1 MTSLATR
8 VVGSGEPIAFVH
20 GFTQTGNSWLPLLE
34 HMATPMR
41 ATLIDAPDHGNS
53 RVSLSLSETAEA
65 LSTLAAGQTLA
76 GYSMGARMALTA
88 AVAHPHAFT
97 RLILVSGTAGLDT
110 EEERRQRRDSDEAL
124 ASHIEDI
131 GVEAFI
137 SEWLSNP
144 MFAGLSTENARISER
159 LTNSATG
166 LASSLRLAGTGTQ
179 QPLWN
184 SLHFLTM
191 PVLIIAGE
199 NDAKFSAIAQ
209 RLHSLI
215 PTSELHIHAHVGH
228 TVHLEDPA
236 GCAAVIDNWLE
247 RTQR

>member
-1 MTSLATR
+1 VTSLATR

-53 RVSLSLSETAEA
+53 HVSLSLTETADA
-65 LSTLAAGQTLA
+65 LFRVAEGQTLA
-76 GYSMGARMALTA
+76 GYSMGARMVLTA
-88 AVAHPHAFT
+88 AVAHPNAFT

-131 GVEAFI
+131 GIEAFI

-159 LTNSATG
+159 LTNSAAG
-166 LASSLRLAGTGTQ
+166 LASSLRLTGTGTQ
-179 QPLWN
+179 QPLWD
-184 SLHFLTM
+184 SLHSLTM

-215 PTSELHIHAHVGH
+215 PASDLHIHAHVGH
-228 TVHLEDPA
+228 TVHLEDAA

>member
-1 MTSLATR
+1 VTSLATR

-20 GFTQTGNSWLPLLE
+20 GFTQTGTSWLPLLE
-34 HMATPMR
+34 HMVTPVC

-53 RVSLSLSETAEA
+53 HISLSLTETAEA

-76 GYSMGARMALTA
+76 GYSMGARMVLTA
-88 AVAHPHAFT
+88 AVAHPNAFT

-110 EEERRQRRDSDEAL
+110 EEERRQRRDSDESL

-144 MFAGLSTENARISER
+144 MFAGLNNENARINER
-159 LTNSATG
+159 LTNNAAG

-179 QPLWN
+179 QPLWD
-184 SLHFLTM
+184 SLGGLTM
-191 PVLIIAGE
+191 PILIIAGE

>member
-1 MTSLATR
+1 VTSLATR
-8 VVGSGEPIAFVH
+8 VVGRGEPIAFVH
-20 GFTQTGNSWLPLLE
+20 GFTQTGTSWLPLLE
-34 HMATPMR
+34 HMVTPVC

-53 RVSLSLSETAEA
+53 HVSLSLTETAEA

-110 EEERRQRRDSDEAL
+110 EDERRQRRDSDEAL

-131 GVEAFI
+131 GMEAFI
-137 SEWLSNP
+137 GEWLSNP
-144 MFAGLSTENARISER
+144 MFAGLSKENARINER
-159 LTNSATG
+159 LTNNAAG
-166 LASSLRLAGTGTQ
+166 LASSLRLAGTV
-179 QPLWN
+179 
-184 SLHFLTM
+184 

-199 NDAKFSAIAQ
+199 NDAKFTAIAQ

-215 PTSELHIHAHVGH
+215 PTSEMHIHPHVGH
-228 TVHLEDPA
+228 TVHLEDAA

>member
-1 MTSLATR
+1 MTSLANR

-20 GFTQTGNSWLPLLE
+20 GFTQTGTSWLPLLE
-34 HMATPMR
+34 HMVTPVC

-88 AVAHPHAFT
+88 AVAHPRAFT

-159 LTNSATG
+159 LTNNAAG